1 MADESKED
9 LDKFLS
15 KIDDIH
21 RIVQNLSSNDTN
33 EVSKAMEQSDVL
45 LKEISKTGF
54 DRTIINKSSSESTQ
68 QQQQMSPNAFM
79 SALEKDA
86 QERSENRRKNKILAD
101 ELKTKGNNAFHQ
113 QLYNQAIDYY
123 TEGLKL
129 KKDYD
134 ILYTNRA
141 QVYVK
146 QERYKD
152 AIDDCNWALKIT
164 PTFIKAYIIKG
175 KCLMNLNEYDCAKE
189 QFIQAEE
196 IAIKNFESINIRQCI
211 QEVQRQHEKYQR
223 EESARIFLL
232 NEDLSIPM
240 NLTNTLKKLYIDKQ
254 PIIYYIGGIDLLC
267 QLIKDETTRTAFRIN
282 NGFNLFNSHSIIIEN
297 DNENLSESIFNL
309 MIILCQDD
317 DENTK
322 QCLECKF
329 FNNYLTKNIYSIKA
343 FQFLIEISL
352 KNQSRLI
359 FIEKI
364 IPNSFIQYLINIIND
379 KKFNRIYAAK
389 LLSNL
394 AIESKIK
401 QYFSNKD
408 ELIKL
413 IAILKSSSIDE
424 ETRTVILSLLT
435 NLCSEK
441 HIRFCAVNQTELFQI
456 LIEDLGQYENEY

>member
-196 IAIKNFESINIRQCI
+196 IAIKNFESINIR
-211 QEVQRQHEKYQR
+211 R
-223 EESARIFLL
+223 
-232 NEDLSIPM
+232 M
-240 NLTNTLKKLYIDKQ
+240 
-254 PIIYYIGGIDLLC
+254 
-267 QLIKDETTRTAFRIN
+267 IKGT
-282 NGFNLFNSHSIIIEN
+282 
-297 DNENLSESIFNL
+297 
-309 MIILCQDD
+309 
-317 DENTK
+317 
-322 QCLECKF
+322 
-329 FNNYLTKNIYSIKA
+329 
-343 FQFLIEISL
+343 
-352 KNQSRLI
+352 
-359 FIEKI
+359 
-364 IPNSFIQYLINIIND
+364 
-379 KKFNRIYAAK
+379 
-389 LLSNL
+389 
-394 AIESKIK
+394 
-401 QYFSNKD
+401 
-408 ELIKL
+408 
-413 IAILKSSSIDE
+413 
-424 ETRTVILSLLT
+424 
-435 NLCSEK
+435 
-441 HIRFCAVNQTELFQI
+441 
-456 LIEDLGQYENEY
+456 